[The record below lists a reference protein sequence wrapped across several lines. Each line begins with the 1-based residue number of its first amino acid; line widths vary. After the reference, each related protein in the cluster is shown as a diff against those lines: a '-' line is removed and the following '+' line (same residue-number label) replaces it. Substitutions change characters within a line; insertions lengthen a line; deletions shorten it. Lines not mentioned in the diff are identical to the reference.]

1 MRNRV
6 FHFGDGLVQ
15 RGLWD
20 GLVQRGLSWFKNEE
34 KGEAAAVEF
43 KTLFRILKKH
53 LADGN
58 DIPCFFREL
67 MAMEGRCRV
76 WNHEIIFAAHS

>member
-1 MRNRV
+1 MQNRV
-6 FHFGDGLVQ
+6 FHFG
-15 RGLWD
+15 D

-53 LADGN
+53 LADGD
-58 DIPCFFREL
+58 DIPCFSGNSWQWPVGKRRLFGYGQISFMRTDS
-67 MAMEGRCRV
+67 
-76 WNHEIIFAAHS
+76 AAGCSC

>member
-1 MRNRV
+1 MQNRV
-6 FHFGDGLVQ
+6 FHFG
-15 RGLWD
+15 D

-53 LADGN
+53 LA
-58 DIPCFFREL
+58 
-67 MAMEGRCRV
+67 
-76 WNHEIIFAAHS
+76 HKIIFAAHS

>member
-1 MRNRV
+1 MYVITVPMVTFTIQNRV
-6 FHFGDGLVQ
+6 FHFG
-15 RGLWD
+15 D

-53 LADGN
+53 LA
-58 DIPCFFREL
+58 
-67 MAMEGRCRV
+67 
-76 WNHEIIFAAHS
+76 HEIIFAAHS